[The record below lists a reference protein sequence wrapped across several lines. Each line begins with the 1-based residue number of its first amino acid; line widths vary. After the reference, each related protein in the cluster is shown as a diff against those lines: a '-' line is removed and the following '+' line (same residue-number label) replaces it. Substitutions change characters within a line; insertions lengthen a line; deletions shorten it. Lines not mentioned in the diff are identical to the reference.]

1 MKITILK
8 RVTFVLILGLL
19 CFQCK
24 HELPNTLLIQNA
36 ILIDGT
42 GSDRI
47 VASVRIEGNT
57 IIEIGDLKALKTD
70 SIINAEGLI
79 LSPGFIDTHSHH
91 DSDSLRTKESAISQG
106 ITTIIVGQ
114 DGWSQLPI
122 KNFMD
127 SIYKTSWSVNVGS
140 YTGHGSIR
148 YEVMGDDFKRE
159 ATLAEI
165 EQMKSLLETDMQN
178 GSLGLGT
185 GLEYDPG
192 IYSSTNEVIELAKI
206 ASKYGGRYISHMRS
220 EDIYF
225 NQSIDEI
232 LTIGRE
238 ADIPVQMSHFKLGRK
253 GLWGKAPEILQK
265 LDSART
271 KGINVTADIYPYQY
285 WESTMTVLFPKRD
298 FENRETA
305 EFALTELT
313 TPEGMIISTFNA
325 KPEYEN
331 LTLAEIAKIRS
342 EDPVTTYIELIR
354 MSQKLPGESIIAK
367 SMSMED
373 IKSIMN
379 WPFTNLCSDGSP
391 TGHPRGWGAFP
402 RYLVMDT
409 GQSLETKIN
418 KVTLQAAK
426 NLNLKNIGEIEEGYF
441 ADLVLFDLDAL
452 KDKATFENSSLKS
465 EGINYVI
472 VSGKIVYSNQ
482 IPKKVYS
489 GRLIKR
495 TN

>member
-1 MKITILK
+1 MKITIITRLLFIL
-8 RVTFVLILGLL
+8 VLGLL
-19 CFQCK
+19 SIQCK
-24 HELPNTLLIQNA
+24 TELPRTLLIKNA
-36 ILIDGT
+36 TIINGT
-42 GSDRI
+42 GSNRI
-47 VASVRIEGNT
+47 MGSVRIEDD
-57 IIEIGDLKALKTD
+57 IIIDVGVLKTLKTD
-70 SIINAEGLI
+70 SVINAEGLV

-91 DSDSLRTKESAISQG
+91 DWDSLRTKESAISQG

-127 SIYKTSWSVNVGS
+127 SIYKVSWSVNVGS
-140 YTGHGSIR
+140 YTGHGRIR
-148 YEVMGDDFKRE
+148 DEVMGGDFKRE
-159 ATLAEI
+159 ATQAEI
-165 EQMKSLLETDMQN
+165 EQMKSLLKTDMRN

-192 IYSSTNEVIELAKI
+192 IYSSTSEVIELAKI

-220 EDIYF
+220 EDIYL

-238 ADIPVQMSHFKLGRK
+238 ADIPVQISHFKLGRK
-253 GLWGKAPEILQK
+253 GLWGKAPEILRK

-271 KGINVTADIYPYQY
+271 TGIDVSADIYPYQY

-298 FENRETA
+298 FKNRETA

-313 TPEGMIISTFNA
+313 TPEGMIISTFDA

-331 LTLAEIAKIRS
+331 LTLAEIAKLRN

-354 MSQKLPGESIIAK
+354 ISQKQPGENIIAK
-367 SMSMED
+367 SMDLED

-391 TGHPRGWGAFP
+391 DGHPRGWGAFP
-402 RYLVMDT
+402 KYLNMDT

-426 NLNLKNIGEIEEGYF
+426 NLNLEKIGEIKQGYY
-441 ADLVLFDLDAL
+441 ADLVLFDPDSV
-452 KDKATFENSSLKS
+452 KDKATFENNSLKS
-465 EGINYVI
+465 EGINFVF
-472 VSGKIVYSNQ
+472 VSGEIVYFNQ
-482 IPKKVYS
+482 MPTKVYS
-489 GRLIKR
+489 GRIIKK
-495 TN
+495 NN